1 MKKTIIALAVLS
13 ACMTTASAQSN
24 VTIYGIV
31 DAGIVHTTNDSGNK
45 TSVDAGLLQT
55 SRYGFRGVED
65 LGNGLKARF
74 GLEGTLLNDIGS
86 GGVPTGGATSA
97 TPANTSLFDREA
109 TVGLVGNFG
118 SIDFG
123 RQNILGIGSVG
134 LADPMGLAFAATNP
148 NVLFS
153 AMNHAGAYGPYGAN
167 NGGSAL
173 RQSNSIKYISPTFA
187 GAGFALMRGFGEQAG
202 DIGKS
207 KYEGVSAFYNNGPIG
222 VAGAY
227 ARMTNA
233 ADTQTLKSYAVGA
246 KYDAKVAVVKA
257 TYSANEVNT
266 TGRKISV
273 AGVGVDVP
281 VAPAIV
287 LTGAVYNTR
296 HTGDASDDSQQY
308 IAIAKYALSK
318 RSILYASYGRAN
330 TDTVVTATQA
340 INLAQGFV
348 AVGSDSA
355 NRYAFGVYHAF

>member
-1 MKKTIIALAVLS
+1 MKKTLIALAVLS
-13 ACMTTASAQSN
+13 ACMTTASAQTN

-31 DAGIVHTTNDSGNK
+31 DAGLTYVTNDGPVGNR
-45 TSVDAGLLQT
+45 TSVDSGLLQT
-55 SRYGFRGVED
+55 SRWGFRGVED

-74 GLEGTLLNDIGS
+74 GLEGTLAIDNGTA
-86 GGVPTGGATSA
+86 GAATG
-97 TPANTSLFDREA
+97 TPSNTSLFDREA
-109 TVGLVGNFG
+109 TVGLSGSFG

-123 RQNILGIGSVG
+123 RQNILGIGTVG

-153 AMNHAGAYGPYGAN
+153 AMNHAGVYGPYGAN
-167 NGGSAL
+167 NGGTAL
-173 RQSNSIKYISPTFA
+173 RQNNAIKYISPTFA

-202 DIGKS
+202 GIGRS
-207 KYEGVSAFYNNGPIG
+207 KYEGVSAFYSNGPFG

-227 ARMTNA
+227 AQMTNA
-233 ADTQTLKSYAVGA
+233 ADSETLRSYAVGA
-246 KYDAKVAVVKA
+246 KYTTQAVVVKA
-257 TYSANEVNT
+257 TYSANKVDVT
-266 TGRKISV
+266 DRKISV

-281 VAPAIV
+281 LSPALT

-318 RSILYASYGRAN
+318 RSVLYASYGRAN
-330 TDTVVTATQA
+330 TDTIVTATQ

-348 AVGSDSA
+348 AVGSDNA
-355 NRYAFGVYHAF
+355 NRVALGVMHLF